1 MIQLPDPI
9 RALGTYMVPVKLA
22 QKLEP
27 KITVNVVDE
36 ADSGFDE
43 AEGTEAEGAVAE

>member
-1 MIQLPDPI
+1 
-9 RALGTYMVPVKLA
+9 MVPVKLA

-36 ADSGFDE
+36 ADSGIAE
-43 AEGTEAEGAVAE
+43 AKAEGTEAEGAVAE